1 MSDQNKYIELL
12 YELNYIRNDF
22 SLLNDIIKKA
32 NNNLSEN
39 VVSGEKI
46 DKGMLDSFKKR
57 VDSCNEK
64 VNRICSICD
73 SMRKARESNG

>member
-1 MSDQNKYIELL
+1 MSDQNKYIKLL

-22 SLLNDIIKKA
+22 SLLNDNIKKA

-57 VDSCNEK
+57 VDSCSEE
-64 VNRICSICD
+64 VNRISTICD